1 MLELR
6 RSIEVSDHITT
17 TATSTGSNTSYTTST
32 TARNQQQQQQVA
44 EIERLTTEVQ
54 HLRQELDQ
62 LKRENYSLTDSHKS
76 TKQHCDSLNK
86 TITELKNTLYEKE
99 RIISDQLYNN
109 KYNLP
114 TSTSS
119 SSYNTSLW
127 NINENKLQYETQ
139 KTEIHELKQEN
150 MKLQKEIDQFIR
162 EVTKLNEN
170 ILLKSQEIDHFK
182 EKSKYSEENYYT
194 IKIELTE
201 KESEMRR
208 LTHKLNETETAK
220 VTYEEECA
228 RLTTALGIQQAEMEA
243 YIRAHEATPRKVH
256 FRTYSHSSST
266 TAATALS
273 AGLFNSPDRTTTL
286 RGSPHRTTTASL
298 GDGIEV
304 QSVSS
309 SDESED
315 SGALHPGHLLTSTDT
330 GIGRRKSSKHNSSC
344 SEPMTSAVTN
354 RDFYSNYTQPTQFP
368 VTQLEIAAA
377 EVIALVLMQEIDANM
392 PKEEVSDRNNIS
404 RSTSNYARSTATT
417 VNISKAA
424 YLKDACIR
432 AALRVVHTSTAMSR
446 QTLQERNK
454 EQQQLQQQDREH
466 RQNTT
471 SSSTTAV
478 DRSGSENEGI
488 DESKRSEHHHNN
500 ITTTSTTTPTK
511 KKSLSPYKKPS
522 NTHLGRVEIHPFHAL
537 GDRELLSRIVA
548 EAHAGMA
555 AIEDSDLVKQE
566 IQHLEV
572 RIYTVMLLLLLL
584 LVVVYSHSFF
594 NCIILCYGHYR
605 QWCGSWK
612 ESA

>member
-6 RSIEVSDHITT
+6 RSIEDNDHITT
-17 TATSTGSNTSYTTST
+17 TATNNTGSNTSYTST
-32 TARNQQQQQQVA
+32 TTRNQQQQVA
-44 EIERLTTEVQ
+44 EIDRLTTEVQ

-62 LKRENYSLTDSHKS
+62 LKHENYSLTDSNKS
-76 TKQHCDSLNK
+76 TKQHYDSLNK
-86 TITELKNTLYEKE
+86 TITELKNNLYEKE
-99 RIISDQLYNN
+99 RIISDHLYNN
-109 KYNLP
+109 KYNP
-114 TSTSS
+114 STSTSS
-119 SSYNTSLW
+119 SSYNTSIW
-127 NINENKLQYETQ
+127 NMNENKLQYETQ

-150 MKLQKEIDQFIR
+150 MKLQREIDQFIR

-201 KESEMRR
+201 KESEIRK

-220 VTYEEECA
+220 VSYEEECA

-256 FRTYSHSSST
+256 FRTYSHNSST

-286 RGSPHRTTTASL
+286 RGSPHRATTASL

-315 SGALHPGHLLTSTDT
+315 SGALHPGHLLASTDHGT
-330 GIGRRKSSKHNSSC
+330 GRRKSFKHNSSGG

-392 PKEEVSDRNNIS
+392 PKEEVSDRNNVS
-404 RSTSNYARSTATT
+404 RSTSNYARTTATV

-446 QTLQERNK
+446 QALQERNK
-454 EQQQLQQQDREH
+454 EQQQQEQDREH

-471 SSSTTAV
+471 SSTTTAV
-478 DRSGSENEGI
+478 DPSGSENEGI

-500 ITTTSTTTPTK
+500 NTTSTTTPTK
-511 KKSLSPYKKPS
+511 KKSLSSHKKPS

-548 EAHAGMA
+548 ETHAGMA

-572 RIYTVMLLLLLL
+572 RIYTVMLLL
-584 LVVVYSHSFF
+584 VV
-594 NCIILCYGHYR
+594 
-605 QWCGSWK
+605 
-612 ESA
+612 E